1 MQEHSNIDRIQ
12 AIRALELEHFADAY
26 FDNVRFRNCIRRAA
40 AEGRLPFTTIGQ
52 YIDGGIEAK
61 WTLLKIP
68 NLGIHSLEEFDKALQ
83 LVLISGMPETEPSVS
98 IQSEPETPIANEQKP
113 YGKRLDLVEQ
123 VRAQYPLAFD
133 NLLAQYRDAP
143 EEDAELCLS
152 IELALQSVVTD
163 QRAAEIAYRRF
174 MGETLESIGDELG
187 ITRERVRQLESKFKL
202 LVTEINTEAFI
213 RKAIDALMQALESK
227 KFPGNEDLEQYHPLL
242 PSAIRRV
249 FLADRTIQGN
259 GPLSPKERRVAAV
272 RLGISEESAE
282 PEHGANPEPGLIDPQ
297 DVVAENEG
305 PVADFPAGQGNLA
318 LQQWLVDML
327 QSRGIDAPDSRMLY
341 GYNLSVADYS
351 SLEAA
356 LTIACQCAGFSVLTA
371 RNRAFPPLFVLFA
384 AEWWK
389 REYAGGAWDWD
400 PILLRLGA
408 GNHDVNPAVRSEC
421 VTRGLIYWGHHP
433 YTEGKRFLGAIVA
446 QGGIPMRMLAQGVGA
461 LPTILTQVIK
471 LADRYGW
478 GRPQVIDALQEQTR
492 HLPNAYRRS
501 EIIGLLVD
509 FAETVIALKHTFQL
523 ANVADP
529 IIYLDQQAPD
539 WKRRFPISLENDAA
553 QALLVGLVRE
563 AAAQKAPASTS
574 LFRCDRRL
582 VEYGRLGVFA
592 LESVIDAAVRA
603 NADDFAKL
611 FGINDGEALPRYFCV
626 DLDGEQRREF
636 LDGRPIHGAEQPA
649 VRLNGARLLQRGPAA
664 ASEHALVLR
673 NESSDRGLPLTVG
686 GEMPVVDPWVFVER
700 EGEMTRYVGA
710 GSLKLPDAGALVVL
724 APGWRLMAEG
734 SVTELGILADIEP
747 ARTVMRVEGN
757 CSIVSDDLTYR
768 LRLSQTSDQPM
779 LFQWS
784 GVRLPDASGK
794 LVFKGSERLR
804 LYKSAEDGL
813 VPVAGAEQIW
823 RRPVTGEVLTP
834 REARGPV
841 EVRVVEDGETV
852 TRQRI
857 FVLPAEARITYQS
870 DPVNLGSAKVRFEN
884 WGQVDVAVEPLTG
897 MASQVLQQSGVTELQ
912 LNVTGDPPG
921 LFRAK
926 VHWPGCPVE
935 LPLDLPFPST
945 GGRFIRANGEPFTS
959 RQRVGID
966 DLLGARLRL
975 FDTNPMAPKSYVLQL
990 ALVSG
995 RREER
1000 VQYPIRLD
1008 ASGRG
1013 EIRLIDYQRSIVSLL
1028 GMTDHLDNVVAVR
1041 LLVGEKPVE
1050 EIQVAR
1056 YVAVLQREDEHV
1068 GLLDA
1073 ELACMPVER
1082 IRDAFIIARP
1092 LVQTG
1097 AEPQYLAGTETEGVP
1112 TGRWLASGLHASG
1125 NPWLIYPGNESAI
1138 QCRPMIWIAKS
1149 TVESDTA
1156 PDANESQGAGCPLTH
1171 AMVLLDAEERRNALH
1186 DAIKLM
1192 GRDPGHPS
1200 WDLVIDQW
1208 TAFRHL
1214 PLPALDLWRVLGKQQ
1229 RAVVALLLHGGLPH
1243 EDVPVLARRLRDEI
1257 GWWPELTS
1265 LEEWHETVKGLWTSW
1280 VRQLPSEVAKP
1291 IFLDHIQRR
1300 FETLRGEFPALE
1312 LVLDLVVFEMTS
1324 IASEALGAIWSVAD
1338 ISSDVLVRSLW
1349 QGQESIGNTQLFL
1362 VNAGR
1367 DNWPERDLFDKAF
1380 TSFATVLDKTDKARA
1395 KLLTK
1400 WAGKLFWMN
1409 PDDFKFTMA
1418 NMPMLCA
1425 LWALT
1430 SVGRAYWREAS
1441 HRVALKRVR
1450 DFDPVWFEQGYRH
1463 AIAALLTIDG
1473 LVEPVC
1479 FIDLPD

>member
-1 MQEHSNIDRIQ
+1 MKVHQSIKRAE
-12 AIRALELEHFADAY
+12 AIRALELVHFVDAY
-26 FDNVRFRNCIRRAA
+26 FDNVRFQNCIRRAVS
-40 AEGRLPFTTIGQ
+40 EELLDFSTIGE
-52 YIDGGIEAK
+52 YLDGGEKSKAA
-61 WTLLKIP
+61 LLKIP
-68 NLGIHSLEEFDKALQ
+68 NLGRNTLEGFDQAIEFALH
-83 LVLISGMPETEPSVS
+83 SGMPDADPSAS
-98 IQSEPETPIANEQKP
+98 IHAEPETPIANEQKP
-113 YGKRLDLVEQ
+113 CGKRLDLVEQ

-152 IELALQSVVTD
+152 LELALQSVVTD

-213 RKAIDALMQALESK
+213 RKAIDAIMQALESK

-272 RLGISEESAE
+272 RLGFAEEVIE
-282 PEHGANPEPGLIDPQ
+282 PEQGTNPETGLIDPQ
-297 DVVAENEG
+297 DVGAENEG

-318 LQQWLVDML
+318 LKQWLMDML
-327 QSRGIDAPDSRMLY
+327 QSRGISAPDGRMLY

-351 SLEAA
+351 ALEAA
-356 LTIACQCAGFSVLTA
+356 LMIACQCAGFSVLTA
-371 RNRAFPPLFVLFA
+371 RNRYFPPMFVLFA
-384 AEWWK
+384 SEWWK

-400 PILLRLGA
+400 PILHRLGGA
-408 GNHDVNPAVRSEC
+408 HYDVNPMVRSEC

-446 QGGIPMRMLAQGVGA
+446 QGGVPMRMLAQGVGA
-461 LPTILTQVIK
+461 LPTILTQVTK

-478 GRPQVIDALQEQTR
+478 GRPQVMDALQEQIR

-501 EIIGLLVD
+501 EIVGLLAD

-523 ANVADP
+523 TNVADP
-529 IIYLDQQAPD
+529 ISYLDQQAPD

-563 AAAQKAPASTS
+563 AAAQKAPASSS

-582 VEYGRLGVFA
+582 VESGRLGVFA

-611 FGINDGEALPRYFCV
+611 FGINDGEALPRYFCL
-626 DLDGEQRREF
+626 DLGGEQRRGF

-673 NESSDRGLPLTVG
+673 NESSDIGLPLTVG
-686 GEMPVVDPWVFVER
+686 GEMPVGDPWVFVER

-784 GVRLPDASGK
+784 GLRLPDAPGK
-794 LVFKGSERLR
+794 QIFKANERLR
-804 LYKSAEDGL
+804 LYRSAEDRL
-813 VPVAGAEQIW
+813 LPVAVSDQVW
-823 RRPVTGEVLTP
+823 RRPVTGEALSP

-841 EVRVVEDGETV
+841 EVRVIEDGETV
-852 TRQRI
+852 SRQRI
-857 FVLPAEARITYQS
+857 YVLPAEGRITYQS
-870 DPVNLGSAKVRFEN
+870 DRLNLGSATVRFEN
-884 WGQVDVAVEPLTG
+884 WGLAEFSVEPLNG
-897 MASQVLQQSGVTELQ
+897 MTSQMVQQPGVTELH

-921 LFRAK
+921 LFRVI

-935 LPLDLPFPST
+935 LPLDLPFPSS
-945 GGRFIRANGEPFTS
+945 GGRFIQASGEPFVP

-966 DLLGARLRL
+966 DLLGARLRV
-975 FDTNPMAPKSYVLQL
+975 FDTNPMAPKAYVLQL
-990 ALVSG
+990 ALVSD

-1000 VQYPIRLD
+1000 VEHTIRLD

-1013 EIRLIDYQRSIVSLL
+1013 EVRLIDYQHSIVSLL
-1028 GMTDHLDNVVAVR
+1028 GMTDNLDNVVAVR

-1056 YVAVLQREDEHV
+1056 YVAVLHRDGEHV
-1068 GLLDA
+1068 GLLDS
-1073 ELACMPVER
+1073 ELACITVDR
-1082 IRDAFIIARP
+1082 LRDAVIIARP
-1092 LVQTG
+1092 LVQIG
-1097 AEPQYLAGTETEGVP
+1097 AEPQYLNAAESEGIP
-1112 TGRWLASGLHASG
+1112 TGRWLASGLNASG

-1138 QCRPMIWIAKS
+1138 RFRPMIWIAGPS
-1149 TVESDTA
+1149 AEDGMADDPSEMNAAECPLMQTMVI
-1156 PDANESQGAGCPLTH
+1156 PDAEA
-1171 AMVLLDAEERRNALH
+1171 RRHGLH
-1186 DAIKLM
+1186 DVIKLM

-1214 PLPALDLWRVLGKQQ
+1214 PLPALDLWRMLGKQQ

-1243 EDVPVLARRLRDEI
+1243 EDVPVLARRLRDEV

-1265 LEEWHETVKGLWTSW
+1265 LEEWHDTVKGLWTSW
-1280 VRQLPSEVAKP
+1280 VQQLPAEVAKP

-1312 LVLDLVVFEMTS
+1312 LILDLVLFEMTTM
-1324 IASEALGAIWSVAD
+1324 ASEALGAVWSVAD
-1338 ISSDVLVRSLW
+1338 IGSDVLVRSLW
-1349 QGQESIGNTQLFL
+1349 QGQDSIGNTQLFL

-1367 DNWPERDLFDKAF
+1367 DNWPERDLFEKAF
-1380 TSFATVLDKTDKARA
+1380 TSFATVLEKTDKTHAQ
-1395 KLLTK
+1395 LLAQ

-1409 PDDFKFTMA
+1409 PADFKFTMA

-1425 LWALT
+1425 LWSLT
-1430 SVGRAYWREAS
+1430 SAGRAYWREAS